1 MDMKNLIKLF
11 IILLLTSCASMKSIE
26 LGEKA
31 TKAGVEVSQ
40 KALDIY
46 SLLSQQVYIDKSQQD
61 EVKVLTDPNP
71 SEMVLPDTKVQD
83 FSGQFAS
90 RIEAYRSL
98 LDTYTIFTLLTDSK
112 YGDKTQEALT
122 SLQKS
127 YNSIE
132 KLPDLPS
139 AVSSKLPE
147 VSKMIAQAIQVKK
160 IKVHNEVL
168 FRLTSLYISL
178 WEEDSKAWGMYI
190 DGIYDHYLTGLN
202 SVDPKKYSV
211 KKISSI
217 YKEPYDDE
225 STLILLYRLEKR
237 DEIVR
242 QKNDI
247 KRQMD
252 NFGKALRELNQIHIE
267 MSKSRTDISGVI
279 NKLKTL
285 DQLLKLE

>member
-1 MDMKNLIKLF
+1 MKYLFKLF
-11 IILLLTSCASMKSIE
+11 FILLLTSCASMKSIE

-31 TKAGVEVSQ
+31 TKAGAEVSQ

-46 SLLSQQVYIDKSQQD
+46 SLLSKQVYVDKSQQD
-61 EVKVLTDPNP
+61 KVKVLTDPNP

-83 FSGQFAS
+83 FSEQFAS
-90 RIEAYRSL
+90 RTEAYRSL
-98 LDTYTIFTLLTDSK
+98 LNTYTAFTLLTDSK
-112 YGDKTQEALT
+112 YGAKTREAVI
-122 SLQKS
+122 SLQES

-147 VSKMIAQAIQVKK
+147 VAKMITQAIQVKR
-160 IKVHNEVL
+160 IKVHNEIL
-168 FRLTSLYISL
+168 FRLTSLYITL
-178 WEEDSKAWGMYI
+178 WEEDRKAWDRYI

-202 SVDPKKYSV
+202 SVDPKKYNV
-211 KKISSI
+211 KKISSAS
-217 YKEPYDDE
+217 KEPYNDD
-225 STLILLYRLEKR
+225 SILILLYRLEKR

-247 KRQMD
+247 KRQLD

-267 MSKSRTDISGVI
+267 MSRSRTDISGVI
-279 NKLKTL
+279 NKLKTI